1 MAEIKFT
8 DTLKCTATHNKLAS
22 ASQIYDD
29 VNTKGVFPDSQD
41 LKQSSIN
48 KYLAQAINSAS
59 QNGGIYYNSKKTIA
73 ELTALTSVS
82 KGDIFMITEDFNWDE
97 SSSFADK
104 QNGVYPANTCVLII
118 QSATAA
124 GKKSFVPLGTP
135 LGGRDVFV
143 STATSGD
150 VSENAGLRQD
160 FERTPVGGFLILDN
174 EVEIDLWSN
183 SEYIPCKKWKGTYP
197 AGSIFLK
204 NSESLQDDQTN
215 TNELIPLSPTKEMI
229 QSIAPTTDTSAL
241 EKRIAAL
248 EAKLSMA

>member
-29 VNTKGVFPDSQD
+29 VNTKDVFPDSQD

-104 QNGVYPANTCVLII
+104 QNEVYPANTCVLIM

-124 GKKSFVPLGTP
+124 GKKSFVPLGTDFN
-135 LGGRDVFV
+135 LYYKGYV
-143 STATSGD
+143 SFDDLFNRNRYPGEVYIISDDFTIEGTSYSD
-150 VSENAGLRQD
+150 N
-160 FERTPVGGFLILDN
+160 TPIMFHTFYLKGESVDT
-174 EVEIDLWSN
+174 SN
-183 SEYIPCKKWKGTYP
+183 ISTL
-197 AGSIFLK
+197 AF
-204 NSESLQDDQTN
+204 
-215 TNELIPLSPTKEMI
+215 PLS
-229 QSIAPTTDTSAL
+229 APKQEIDTSAL
-241 EKRIAAL
+241 ENRIAAL